1 MPGPLVRRRLH
12 DQKSRH
18 GAANIGSDGFRL
30 LANELSSQ
38 WPRVAACLLAPSAQ
52 SADSDFLGLLR
63 ARDLTTFGF
72 LRLDM
77 RPAHAIDAPKGT
89 WAIET
94 ELAHQNTWALSKGA
108 RDYLDTLSGRRALG
122 PAELADIQALPGENY
137 LFDME
142 LAELDVTI
150 HHKFTNRWGGYLVLS
165 GVNYSG
171 GFLDGSIES
180 FHDTF
185 GFEDNGRPAVR
196 RNDVNLIAD
205 LNSANLAFLDSPTT
219 GGMLDPTVGV
229 RYSLAE
235 QVKGWNV
242 VLEAAAKVA
251 LRGRKDFLST
261 GNTDFGMQA
270 TLQRF
275 SEHHAWYVS
284 ASGVYYDGSS
294 NIMPTGPQI
303 VPTLIVGYER
313 KLSDK
318 THLILQ
324 GYVSDSVFTRD
335 ETDLDELLDVKYQL
349 SLGVYRRFG
358 RSVMS
363 FAITENLQNFSNTPD
378 VGFQLGW
385 AYSPVLKATSD

>member
-1 MPGPLVRRRLH
+1 LAL
-12 DQKSRH
+12 
-18 GAANIGSDGFRL
+18 AALAFAVHAPVL
-30 LANELSSQ
+30 LAAE
-38 WPRVAACLLAPSAQ
+38 SAY
-52 SADSDFLGLLR
+52 LGLLR

-94 ELAHQNTWALSKGA
+94 EFAHQNTWALSKGA
-108 RDYLDTLSGRRALG
+108 RDYLDSLPDRRALG
-122 PAELADIQALPGENY
+122 PTELADIQALPGENY

-150 HHKFTNRWGGYLVLS
+150 HRKFTDHLGGYLVLS

-185 GFEDNGRPAVR
+185 GFENNGRPAVR

-205 LNSANLAFLDSPTT
+205 LKSSNLAFLDSPTS
-219 GGMLDPTVGV
+219 GGMLDPTVGI

-235 QVKGWNV
+235 KVKGWNV
-242 VLEAAAKVA
+242 VIEAAAKLA
-251 LRGRKDFLST
+251 LRGREDFLST
-261 GNTDFGMQA
+261 GRSDYGMQA

-294 NIMPTGPQI
+294 NITPTGSQI

-324 GYVSDSVFTRD
+324 GYASQSVFSHE
-335 ETDLDELLDVKYQL
+335 ETDLPELLDPKYQL
-349 SLGVYRRFG
+349 SIGVYHRFG

-363 FAITENLQNFSNTPD
+363 FAFTENLQNFDNTPD
-378 VGFQLGW
+378 VGMQIGW
-385 AYSPVLKATSD
+385 AYSPALAAKGD

>member
-1 MPGPLVRRRLH
+1 MVDKFFAGRL
-12 DQKSRH
+12 R
-18 GAANIGSDGFRL
+18 
-30 LANELSSQ
+30 
-38 WPRVAACLLAPSAQ
+38 LAPMSPDILKRTDIAAAALAIFLHAPLIWA
-52 SADSDFLGLLR
+52 ADSDYLGLLR

-89 WAIET
+89 WAVEA
-94 ELAHQNTWALSKGA
+94 ELAQQNTWALSKGT
-108 RDYLDTLSGRRALG
+108 RDYLDSLPGRRELG
-122 PAELADIQALPGENY
+122 PAELAAIQALPGENY

-185 GFEDNGRPAVR
+185 GFEDNGRPAAR

-205 LNSANLAFLDSPTT
+205 LKSTNLSLLDSPTS

-229 RYSLAE
+229 RYSVAE
-235 QVKGWNV
+235 QVKGWNI

-251 LRGRKDFLST
+251 FRGRKDFLST
-261 GNTDFGMQA
+261 GKSDYGVQA

-275 SEHHAWYVS
+275 SDHHAWYVS

-294 NIMPTGPQI
+294 SITPTGSQI
-303 VPTLIVGYER
+303 VPTLVVGYER

-324 GYVSDSVFTRD
+324 GYISDSVFSRE
-335 ETDLDELLDVKYQL
+335 ETDLPELLDPKFQL

-358 RSVMS
+358 RAIMS
-363 FAITENLQNFSNTPD
+363 FSITENLQNFNNTPD
-378 VGFQLGW
+378 VGLQLGW
-385 AYSPVLKATSD
+385 AYSPALAVKDD

>member
-1 MPGPLVRRRLH
+1 MDPIVAKGIARAVAVLTIVLH
-12 DQKSRH
+12 
-18 GAANIGSDGFRL
+18 
-30 LANELSSQ
+30 
-38 WPRVAACLLAPSAQ
+38 APALQ
-52 SADSDFLGLLR
+52 AADSDYLGLLR

-89 WAIET
+89 WAIEA
-94 ELAHQNTWALSKGA
+94 ELAHQNTWAVSKGA
-108 RDYLDTLSGRRALG
+108 RDYLDSLPGRRALG
-122 PAELADIQALPGENY
+122 PAELAAIQALPGENY

-150 HHKFTNRWGGYLVLS
+150 HHKFTNHWGGYLVLS

-171 GFLDGSIES
+171 GFLDGTIES
-180 FHDTF
+180 FHDAF
-185 GFEDNGRPAVR
+185 GFEDNGRPAVQ

-205 LNSANLAFLDSPTT
+205 LNSANLSFLEAPTN
-219 GGMLDPTVGV
+219 GGMLDSTIGV
-229 RYSLAE
+229 RYSGVD

-261 GNTDFGMQA
+261 GKSDFGVQA

-275 SEHHAWYVS
+275 SDHHAWYVS

-294 NIMPTGPQI
+294 SLTPTGPQI
-303 VPTLIVGYER
+303 IPTLVVGYER

-324 GYVSDSVFTRD
+324 GYISDSVYSGE
-335 ETDLDELLDVKYQL
+335 ETDLPELLDPKFQL

-358 RSVMS
+358 RAVMS
-363 FAITENLQNFSNTPD
+363 FAITENLQNFNNTPD
-378 VGFQLGW
+378 VGIQLGW
-385 AYSPVLKATSD
+385 AYSPALQVKDD